1 MQFLILYNFSLFHD
15 EINSCLFNQGMIGDC
30 YCIDAISGLSN
41 YGQTI
46 TQIFE
51 TLERNDNGYYE
62 VILFIDGEFQIIY
75 NMH

>member
-1 MQFLILYNFSLFHD
+1 
-15 EINSCLFNQGMIGDC
+15 MIGDC

-75 NMH
+75 NIH